1 MELIRGRNA
10 LKKQM
15 KRSLML
21 CCAASA
27 VILPTMAH
35 AQGQGAAPTTP
46 SQTRTEGEGAVTTTE
61 IVVTATRDAR
71 SLVDVPMS
79 VNVATG
85 EQLEKLQLFDTKDVQ
100 QLAPGLELTNT
111 SGRNNTTT
119 LRGISFDPDSGVGPT
134 VQTYVNEVPA
144 DAQTVFTALYDIGQ
158 IEILR
163 GPQGLERGLPSPAG
177 AITIT
182 TRRPVFDEI
191 TGYAQASATDDKG
204 YNFQGG
210 VSLPFSE
217 KFAIR
222 VAGLVDHNQINQVKN
237 ISNGDRSRSTTMSGR
252 VTLGFKPSEAFTAY
266 LTYQY
271 LESDAR
277 QYAQVVGAGSTGAAG
292 TSGPAL
298 GVDDYASVMEG
309 PARFKNRSHQITF
322 NGHWDMGPVSLD
334 ALAAYQYSKLD
345 QQRDQD
351 VANAIPGYT
360 AVQHVE
366 TPFKVPT
373 FELRL
378 STNDDGSLGGGVG
391 AFYQKQTGTTR
402 VEQRADN
409 FFTAFA
415 PASFGLF
422 LPIGVDV
429 IVPSDVE
436 TWSVNAFGHA
446 RVGSLKIEGG
456 LRYTKINN
464 TLVSDVIINSPGYPG
479 LPLFGIPAIDP
490 FTVTQNGIPAGLSN
504 RNTDAFT
511 GGVNLT
517 YEVNDDLNIYAAYNR
532 SFRAGT
538 AGVSVPVGVSNDLIV
553 TDDEKTDAFEVGV
566 KGSTFDRKLNFAAA
580 AFYQKIDG
588 FISRFGGITYDC
600 PNLPAAFGGGCG
612 PVPPASPVGTPGDRV
627 NDGGFDFNYNGDAT
641 IKGVELTLDAHPTTF
656 WDFSVSTAYVKA
668 RYANDARLPCND
680 YNGDGTPDAEGTPA
694 ITGPGNVSFCNIDRL
709 SDTPNFSLSANTELR
724 FPMGGSFTPFVR
736 GLINYRPGVYS
747 QLKNYRYQSRTILN
761 VYTGVRSDDGKWE
774 LTGFVKNLLNQ
785 KRITDIS
792 AGIAQTAAADGTAFV
807 SGYRTISATA
817 PREFGASLAF
827 RW

>member
-1 MELIRGRNA
+1 MKKYLKRN
-10 LKKQM
+10 
-15 KRSLML
+15 LML

-27 VILPTMAH
+27 LALPTVAH
-35 AQGQGAAPTTP
+35 AQDQGASPTTP
-46 SQTRTEGEGAVTTTE
+46 SQTRTEGLGAVTTTD
-61 IVVTATRDAR
+61 IVVTATRVAR
-71 SLVDVPMS
+71 NLSDVPMS

-119 LRGISFDPDSGVGPT
+119 LRGLSFDPDSGVTPT

-210 VSLPFSE
+210 VNLPFSD

-222 VAGLVDHNQINQVKN
+222 VAGLVDHNQVNQVRN
-237 ISNGDRSRSTTMSGR
+237 ISNGDRSRATTMSGR
-252 VTLGFKPSEAFTAY
+252 ITLGFKPSDAFTAY

-271 LESDAR
+271 LEADTR
-277 QYAQVVGAGSTGAAG
+277 QYTQVVGTGSTGLAG

-334 ALAAYQYSKLD
+334 GLAAYQYSKLG
-345 QQRDQD
+345 QARDQD
-351 VANAIPGYT
+351 TTNAIPGYV
-360 AVQHVE
+360 AVQRIE
-366 TPFKVPT
+366 TPFKIPT

-378 STNDDGSLGGGVG
+378 STNDDGSLGGGIG
-391 AFYQKQTGTTR
+391 AFYTKQTGTTR
-402 VEQRADN
+402 VDQPADN

-415 PASFGLF
+415 PASLGLF
-422 LPIGVDV
+422 LPIGVNV
-429 IVPSDVE
+429 IIPADVE
-436 TWSVNAFGHA
+436 TLSFNAFGHA
-446 RVGSLKIEGG
+446 RLGNLKIEGG
-456 LRYTKINN
+456 LRYTKYHNI
-464 TLVSDVIINSPGYPG
+464 LVSDTFVSSPGYPG
-479 LPLFGIPAIDP
+479 FAPFGIDPIDP
-490 FTVTQNGIPAGLSN
+490 FTVNQDGIPAALRDQG
-504 RNTDAFT
+504 THAFT

-517 YEVNDDLNIYAAYNR
+517 YEVNDALNIYASYNR
-532 SFRAGT
+532 SFRAPT
-538 AGVSVPVGVSNDLIV
+538 AGASVPVGLSNDLIV

-566 KGSTFDRKLNFAAA
+566 KGSAFDRKLNFAFA

-588 FISRFGGITYDC
+588 FVSRFTGVTYDC
-600 PNLPAAFGGGCG
+600 PNLPAAFGGGCDN
-612 PVPPASPVGTPGDRV
+612 VPPASPVGTPGDRV

-641 IKGVELTLDAHPTTF
+641 VKGVELTLDAHPTTF

-668 RYANDARLPCND
+668 RYSKGARLPCND
-680 YNGDGTPDAEGTPA
+680 YNGDGAPDSEGTPA
-694 ITGPGNVSFCNIDRL
+694 ITGPGNVSFCKLGRL
-709 SDTPNFSLSANTELR
+709 SDTPNFSLSANSELR

-736 GLINYRPGVYS
+736 GLINYRPAVFS
-747 QLKNYRYQSRTILN
+747 QLRNFNYQSRTILN
-761 VYTGVRSDDGKWE
+761 VYAGVRSDDSKWE
-774 LTGFVKNLLNQ
+774 LTGFIKNLINQ

-792 AGIAQTAAADGTAFV
+792 AAIGQTAAADGSVFD
-807 SGYRTISATA
+807 SGYRTINATA

>member
-1 MELIRGRNA
+1 MR
-10 LKKQM
+10 KQV

-21 CCAASA
+21 CCAVSA
-27 VILPTMAH
+27 VTLPALAH

-46 SQTRTEGEGAVTTTE
+46 SQTQAEGEDAVTTTD

-119 LRGISFDPDSGVGPT
+119 LRGISFDPDSGVSPT

-191 TGYAQASATDDKG
+191 TGYAQATGTDDKG

-210 VSLPFSE
+210 VSLPFSD

-222 VAGLVDHNQINQVKN
+222 VAGLVDHNQINQVRN
-237 ISNGDRSRSTTMSGR
+237 ISNGDHSRSTTMSGR
-252 VTLGFKPSEAFTAY
+252 ITLGFKPSEAFTAY

-277 QYAQVVGAGSTGAAG
+277 QYTQAVGAGTTGPAG

-298 GVDDYASVMEG
+298 DVDDYASVTEG

-322 NGHWDMGPVSLD
+322 NGHLDMGPVSLD

-345 QQRDQD
+345 QTRDQD
-351 VANAIPGYT
+351 VTNAIPGYQN
-360 AVQHVE
+360 VQQVV

-391 AFYQKQTGTTR
+391 AFYTKQTGTTR
-402 VEQRADN
+402 VAQRADN

-415 PASFGLF
+415 PASAGLF

-429 IVPSDVE
+429 IVPADAE

-446 RVGSLKIEGG
+446 RLGSLKIEGG
-456 LRYTKINN
+456 LRYTKFNSK
-464 TLVSDVIINSPGYPG
+464 LVSDVIVSSPGYPG
-479 LPLFGIPAIDP
+479 LPAFGIDPIDP
-490 FTVTQNGIPAGLSN
+490 FTVNQNGIPAGLDN
-504 RNTDAFT
+504 QNTHAFT

-517 YEVNDDLNIYAAYNR
+517 YEVNDDVNIYAAYNR

-566 KGSTFDRKLNFAAA
+566 KGSTFDRKLNFAVA

-588 FISRFGGITYDC
+588 FISRFAGVTYDC
-600 PNLPAAFGGGCG
+600 PNLPAQFGGGCG
-612 PVPPASPVGTPGDRV
+612 NLSDGASPVGTPGDRV

-641 IKGVELTLDAHPTTF
+641 IKGVELTLDARPTTF

-668 RYANDARLPCND
+668 RYSGDARLPCND
-680 YNGDGTPDAEGTPA
+680 YNGDGAPDADGTPA
-694 ITGPGNVSFCNIDRL
+694 ITGTGNVSFCRLNRL
-709 SDTPNFSLSANTELR
+709 SDTPNFTLSANSELR

-761 VYTGVRSDDGKWE
+761 VYTGIRSDDGKWE

-785 KRITDIS
+785 KRITNIS
-792 AGIAQTAAADGTAFV
+792 AGIEQTAAADGSAFS
-807 SGYRTISATA
+807 SGYRSINATA

>member
-1 MELIRGRNA
+1 MKENL
-10 LKKQM
+10 

-27 VILPTMAH
+27 LALPTLAH

-46 SQTRTEGEGAVTTTE
+46 SQTQTEGQGAVTTAD
-61 IVVTATRDAR
+61 IIVTATRVAR
-71 SLVDVPMS
+71 NLSDVPMS

-85 EQLEKLQLFDTKDVQ
+85 EQLEKLQLFDAKDVQ

-119 LRGISFDPDSGVGPT
+119 LRGLSFDPDSGVSPT

-182 TRRPVFDEI
+182 TRRPVFDEV

-210 VSLPFSE
+210 VSLPFSD

-222 VAGLVDHNQINQVKN
+222 VAGLVDHNQINQVRN
-237 ISNGDRSRSTTMSGR
+237 ISNGDHSRSTTMSGR
-252 VTLGFKPSEAFTAY
+252 ITLGFKPSEAFTAY

-271 LESDAR
+271 LEADSR
-277 QYAQVVGAGSTGAAG
+277 QYAQVFGTGATGPAG

-322 NGHWDMGPVSLD
+322 NGHLDMGPVSLD
-334 ALAAYQYSKLD
+334 ALAAYQYSKLE
-345 QQRDQD
+345 QARDQD
-351 VANAIPGYT
+351 TTNAIPGY
-360 AVQHVE
+360 AGVQRIE

-378 STNDDGSLGGGVG
+378 STNDDGSLGGGIG
-391 AFYQKQTGTTR
+391 AFYTKSRGTTT
-402 VEQRADN
+402 VDQRADS
-409 FFTAFA
+409 FFS
-415 PASFGLF
+415 ASDPFLVGLF
-422 LPIGVDV
+422 LPVGVNV
-429 IVPSDVE
+429 IAPADAE
-436 TWSVNAFGHA
+436 TLSFNAFGHA
-446 RVGSLKIEGG
+446 RLGNLRIEGG
-456 LRYTKINN
+456 LRYTKYNN
-464 TLVSDVIINSPGYPG
+464 TIVSDVLVSSPGFPAFAIN
-479 LPLFGIPAIDP
+479 PFTFPQEGIPAALRN
-490 FTVTQNGIPAGLSN
+490 Q
-504 RNTDAFT
+504 NTDAFT
-511 GGVNLT
+511 GGLNLT
-517 YEVNDDLNIYAAYNR
+517 YEVNDHLNIYASYNR
-532 SFRAGT
+532 SFRAAT
-538 AGVSVPVGVSNDLIV
+538 AGVSVPVGLSNDLLV

-566 KGSTFDRKLNFAAA
+566 KGSAFDRKLNFAFA

-588 FISRFGGITYDC
+588 FISRFAGVTYDC
-600 PNLPAAFGGGCG
+600 PNLPANLDPGRGCG
-612 PVPPASPVGTPGDRV
+612 NAPPALPVGTLGDRV

-641 IKGVELTLDAHPTTF
+641 IKGVELTLDARPTNF
-656 WDFSVSTAYVKA
+656 WDISVSTSYVKA
-668 RYANDARLPCND
+668 RYSNDARLPCND
-680 YNGDGTPDAEGTPA
+680 YSGDGIPDGDGTPA
-694 ITGPGNVSFCNIDRL
+694 ITGPGNVSFCQLNRL
-709 SDTPNFSLSANTELR
+709 SDTPNFSLSANSELR

-736 GLINYRPGVYS
+736 GLINYRPAVFS
-747 QLKNYRYQSRTILN
+747 ELNNYRYQSRTILN

-785 KRITDIS
+785 KRITNIS
-792 AGIAQTAAADGTAFV
+792 AAVGQSVAADASVFN
-807 SGYRTISATA
+807 SGYRTINATA

>member
-1 MELIRGRNA
+1 MGGNTLRKN
-10 LKKQM
+10 L

-27 VILPTMAH
+27 FALSAVAH
-35 AQGQGAAPTTP
+35 AQDQGAVPTTP
-46 SQTRTEGEGAVTTTE
+46 SQTRTEGLGAVTTTD
-61 IVVTATRDAR
+61 IVVTATRVAR
-71 SLVDVPMS
+71 NLSDVPMS

-85 EQLEKLQLFDTKDVQ
+85 EQLEKLQLFDAKDVQ

-119 LRGISFDPDSGVGPT
+119 LRGLSFDPDSGVSPT

-182 TRRPVFDEI
+182 TRRPVFDEV

-210 VSLPFSE
+210 VNLPFSD

-222 VAGLVDHNQINQVKN
+222 VAGLVDHNQVNQVRN
-237 ISNGDRSRSTTMSGR
+237 ISNGDHSRSTTMSGR
-252 VTLGFKPSEAFTAY
+252 ITLGFKPSDAFTAY

-271 LESDAR
+271 LEADTR
-277 QYAQVVGAGSTGAAG
+277 QYTQSVGAGSTGLSG
-292 TSGPAL
+292 TSGPPL

-309 PARFKNRSHQITF
+309 AARFKNRSHQITF
-322 NGHWDMGPVSLD
+322 NGHLDMGPVSLD

-345 QQRDQD
+345 QARDQD
-351 VANAIPGYT
+351 VNNAIPGY
-360 AVQHVE
+360 APVQRIE
-366 TPFKVPT
+366 TPFKIPT

-391 AFYQKQTGTTR
+391 AFYTKQTGITR
-402 VEQRADN
+402 VNQPADN
-409 FFTAFA
+409 FFS
-415 PASFGLF
+415 ASDPNSVGLF
-422 LPIGVDV
+422 LPIEANV
-429 IVPSDVE
+429 IAPADVE
-436 TWSVNAFGHA
+436 TLSFNAFGHA
-446 RVGSLKIEGG
+446 RLGNLKIEGG
-456 LRYTKINN
+456 IRYTKYHNI
-464 TLVSDVIINSPGYPG
+464 LSSDVIVDSPGFPG
-479 LPLFGIPAIDP
+479 VADP
-490 FTVTQNGIPAGLSN
+490 FTITQDGLPFAL
-504 RNTDAFT
+504 RDQGTDAFT

-517 YEVNDDLNIYAAYNR
+517 YEVNDDLNIYASYNR
-532 SFRAGT
+532 SFRAAT
-538 AGVSVPVGVSNDLIV
+538 AGVSVPVGVSNDLLV

-566 KGSTFDRKLNFAAA
+566 KGSAFDRRLNFAFA

-588 FISRFGGITYDC
+588 FISRFAGVTYDC
-600 PNLPAAFGGGCG
+600 PNLPTEFGGGCG
-612 PVPPASPVGTPGDRV
+612 NISDGASPVGTPSDRV

-641 IKGVELTLDAHPTTF
+641 VKGVELTIDARPTNF
-656 WDFSVSTAYVKA
+656 WDVSVSTSYVKA
-668 RYANDARLPCND
+668 RYSDDARLPCND
-680 YNGDGTPDAEGTPA
+680 YNGDGVPDAEGDAA
-694 ITGPGNVSFCNIDRL
+694 ITGPGNVSFCQLRRL
-709 SDTPNFSLSANTELR
+709 SDTPNFSLSATSEVR

-736 GLINYRPGVYS
+736 GLINYRPGVS
-747 QLKNYRYQSRTILN
+747 SELKNYRYQSRTVLN

-785 KRITDIS
+785 KRITNIS
-792 AGIAQTAAADGTAFV
+792 AGTGQIAASDNSVFE
-807 SGYRTISATA
+807 SGYRAINATA